1 MIAMEEVKEKF
12 AGKGKKT
19 IFFLGVLGIIL
30 IFLSSMLPKSAE
42 KSEVKDN
49 ISAEEY
55 CLMLEKKVESIVI
68 GITGDKKVS
77 AMVTLDTGS
86 QYVYADEGRQTV
98 TEKGNDTEQSY
109 TIIKSSGG
117 GENGLLVT
125 EYMPTVR
132 GVAVVCNI
140 TGADMEERIRAALMA
155 ALDIQNKKIYVTGYT
170 Y

>member
-1 MIAMEEVKEKF
+1 MEGF
-12 AGKGKKT
+12 ANLLNA
-19 IFFLGVLGIIL
+19 IERNIL
-30 IFLSSMLPKSAE
+30 
-42 KSEVKDN
+42 
-49 ISAEEY
+49 
-55 CLMLEKKVESIVI
+55 
-68 GITGDKKVS
+68 
-77 AMVTLDTGS
+77 VTLDTGS

-109 TIIKSSGG
+109 SIIKSSGG